1 MRAHMKHLSLTA
13 TSALLL
19 ALTPVIAQ
27 ADEAVRVEAEIIRVE
42 VEAEPIRVI
51 DKKAPVA
58 KEQKQAESNAKTA
71 AGDSAEEEKAGE
83 TKSDEKSDD
92 KKLSEEDLR
101 TKMRE
106 LEREL
111 QDARNK
117 FQQKANEERQQAQQQ
132 ALKALDDIELPK
144 NPTREQC
151 EEFVAELR
159 KACEGRRSFSSSDP
173 ATKKLKELPPE
184 NFDLLVTE
192 MANRTSLRYYA
203 NYALSEIDP
212 EQLRERFVK
221 SIDENPNNIGIIVMH
236 GWVEDIRP
244 TIIEHINGADG
255 TIAPAWFQAGV
266 ELSDPSLYPKLHEI
280 TTQSRYA
287 SQFVAMLEM
296 LPDYD
301 LAHTVDVCWRRSTD
315 GNLSMNSSFAH
326 KAAEFGNV
334 EALGSLVDTLR
345 TSSSYLSHSTT
356 YNMRRT
362 NVLKFI
368 DFRGSNQD
376 IQDWYKANKDKLVF
390 DDLRKR
396 FVVPEDF

>member
-1 MRAHMKHLSLTA
+1 MKHLSLTA
-13 TSALLL
+13 TSAMLL
-19 ALTPVIAQ
+19 ALTPVMTQ
-27 ADEAVRVEAEIIRVE
+27 AEEAVLVEAEIVRVE
-42 VEAEPIRVI
+42 VDAEVIRVI
-51 DKKAPVA
+51 DKNAPVV
-58 KEQKQAESNAKTA
+58 KVEKQAEGKDKATEGEK
-71 AGDSAEEEKAGE
+71 AENGKAVEEKSEEA
-83 TKSDEKSDD
+83 SDD
-92 KKLSEEDLR
+92 KKVSEEDLR
-101 TKMRE
+101 KKMRE

-117 FQQKANEERQQAQQQ
+117 FQEKANEERQQAQQK
-132 ALKALDDIELPK
+132 ALKALDDIKLPE

-151 EEFVAELR
+151 EAFVAELR

-173 ATKKLKELPPE
+173 ATKKLKEIPPE

-203 NYALSEIDP
+203 NYALREIDP
-212 EQLRERFVK
+212 EKLRERFVN
-221 SIDENPNNIGIIVMH
+221 SIDDNPNNIGIIVMH

-244 TIIEHINGADG
+244 AIIEHINGADG
-255 TIAPAWFQAGV
+255 SITPAWFQAGV
-266 ELSDPSLYPKLHEI
+266 ELGEPSLYPKLHEI

-287 SQFVAMLEM
+287 SQFVTMLEM

-301 LAHTVDVCWRRSTD
+301 LAHTVDVCWRRAKDGKLSVSYST
-315 GNLSMNSSFAH
+315 FAP
-326 KAAEFGNV
+326 KAAEYGNV
-334 EALGSLVDTLR
+334 DALGSLVDTLR
-345 TSSSYLSHSTT
+345 TTSSYLSHSST

-362 NVLKFI
+362 NVLKYI

-376 IQDWYKANKDKLVF
+376 IQEWYKANKDKLVF